1 MGTTYLHRQSLEE
14 PLMHKQYRFCLLS
27 ILLLV
32 VCATPS
38 RAESLKNHFASIT
51 VGGKKVGQVHFMVRH
66 DDDGVLQELKTRA
79 SLSIFGIEV
88 YHHSLHTHELW
99 QQDEL
104 KLLWGVT
111 NENGKDY
118 QLDLKRAATG
128 YAGVL
133 NQQPVE
139 LPEDSFPTAV
149 WHYAI
154 TEHSILFAIPELQL
168 KEVQINKSADSVRI
182 GKQDIEA
189 ERFEFSGDWNA
200 TVWFDLD
207 KQFLKWEYKVK
218 GRTIVVLL
226 DAWAGQ

>member
-1 MGTTYLHRQSLEE
+1 MNKR
-14 PLMHKQYRFCLLS
+14 YRFCLLS

-51 VGGKKVGQVHFMVRH
+51 VGSKKVGQVHFMVRH
-66 DDDGVLQELKTRA
+66 DDEGVLQELKTRA
-79 SLSIFGIEV
+79 SLSVFGIEV
-88 YHHSLHTHELW
+88 YHHTLHTHELW
-99 QQDEL
+99 KQDEL
-104 KLLWGVT
+104 ELLWGVT
-111 NENGKDY
+111 SENSKNY
-118 QLDLKRAATG
+118 QFDLKRGTTG

-133 NQQPVE
+133 NQQAIE
-139 LPEDSFPTAV
+139 LPENAFPMAV

-154 TEHSILFAIPELQL
+154 TEHSILFDIPELHL
-168 KEVQINKSADSVRI
+168 KKVQINKSADSVRI
-182 GKQDIEA
+182 DEQDIEA
-189 ERFEFSGDWNA
+189 EKFEFSGDWNA

-226 DAWAGQ
+226 DARTEQ